1 MESRNVIKVKKVI
14 SYITLGVYIIFMF
27 LASILMLALLIG
39 YSFDISD
46 YIIAEDGS
54 IIWSEIMGTI
64 LFDTVFLYGIPLI
77 TCAVQFF
84 TNRIYFIIQLGIVS
98 VHWLFANS
106 IILAIGISEIAN
118 H

>member
-1 MESRNVIKVKKVI
+1 MKIRAKKII

-27 LASILMLALLIG
+27 LASILMLGLLIG
-39 YSFDISD
+39 YSFDIGD
-46 YIIAEDGS
+46 YIIAENGS
-54 IIWSEIMGTI
+54 IIWSEIIAAI
-64 LFDTVFLYGIPLI
+64 LFDTVFLYGIPFI

-98 VHWLFANS
+98 VHWIFANS
-106 IILAIGISEIAN
+106 IILAISISEIAN